1 MYSKSHGILEP
12 MKHKWKLIALLG
24 FLFSAS
30 VQGQSGSV
38 GNSNASL
45 NSAIAPVADT
55 AQLIGISAELNELH
69 HAPQD
74 GLPGSP
80 EQWRILWLHQ
90 RIVERT
96 TTVQLQIDATL
107 AEIDNEIARSTE
119 VRGFLADRR
128 DSRVTRA
135 NLWSA
140 LVGGGL
146 GGTSAGLQL
155 STKQTAAAAGTGI
168 TGGALAAGLALYG
181 IHAQKGESRV
191 LETDSN
197 MLAQFFDRPVL
208 STSNYPPIVWQFLN
222 EVAPSDPDHITRKER
237 LVRTWL
243 ELKRLDP
250 PPSTP
255 AGQVKIDHVTSMPA
269 QHQVLSIDDL
279 EDRMAMLQDVRAKLS
294 YLKRD
299 LAALLESL
307 SGTS

>member
-1 MYSKSHGILEP
+1 
-12 MKHKWKLIALLG
+12 MKRKWVLVALLG
-24 FLFSAS
+24 FLFFPC
-30 VQGQSGSV
+30 VQGQSGGG
-38 GNSNASL
+38 GNSTASL
-45 NSAIAPVADT
+45 NSAITPVADT
-55 AQLIGISAELNELH
+55 AQLIGISAELDELH
-69 HAPQD
+69 RASQD

-96 TTVQLQIDATL
+96 TAVQLQIDATL
-107 AEIDNEIARSTE
+107 AEIDNEIARATE

-128 DSRVTRA
+128 DNRVTRA
-135 NLWSA
+135 NLLSA
-140 LVGGGL
+140 LIGGGL

-168 TGGALAAGLALYG
+168 TGGALAAGIALYG
-181 IHAQKGESRV
+181 IHAQRGESRA

-208 STSNYPPIVWQFLN
+208 PTSRYPPIVWQFLN
-222 EVAPSDPDHITRKER
+222 EVAQSDPDHITRRQR

-250 PPSTP
+250 PPGTP
-255 AGQVKIDHVTSMPA
+255 AGQVKIDHVTSMPE
-269 QHQVLSIDDL
+269 QRLVLSIDDL

-307 SGTS
+307 SEVH